1 MFDAQEFIRTFSA
14 KPHTIRELFNA
25 LTDNGLTK
33 EETDKE
39 LKKHFK
45 SVKNEGF
52 DQHTPINDKHSE

>member
-1 MFDAQEFIRTFSA
+1 MFDAQEFIRTFST

-33 EETDKE
+33 EEADKE

-45 SVKNEGF
+45 SVKNEGL
-52 DQHTPINDKHSE
+52 QCSLS

>member
-1 MFDAQEFIRTFSA
+1 MFDAQVFIRTFST
-14 KPHTIRELFNA
+14 KSHTIRDLFNA
-25 LTDNGLTK
+25 LIDNGLTK
-33 EETDKE
+33 EEADEE